1 MNFSDNRFQ
10 FSIGEHRDNNVI
22 WVSFEKNSELI
33 AYLKSQT
40 KAKWSANH
48 QKWYVAD
55 CRHYRELFGLVQAI
69 TGKTV
74 ISKIHLVNLP
84 EFQRFQEHL
93 KLKGYSP
100 NTLRT
105 YSLEFAQLLYVLKSF
120 PVQELSAERLRSYFP
135 RYSGC

>member
-1 MNFSDNRFQ
+1 MVGDPSKMVCGRLPTLLRAVWLGASN
-10 FSIGEHRDNNVI
+10 
-22 WVSFEKNSELI
+22 
-33 AYLKSQT
+33 Y
-40 KAKWSANH
+40 
-48 QKWYVAD
+48 
-55 CRHYRELFGLVQAI
+55 
-69 TGKTV
+69 GKTV

-120 PVQELSAERLRSYFP
+120 PVQELSPERLRSYFP